1 MFLNSQHFNYTGN
14 KSNVLLSV
22 TVNTSTVLCWL
33 HILTPSVAHHT
44 VTSLHAAGMTIALKQ
59 KVTLRLT

>member
-1 MFLNSQHFNYTGN
+1 MFFNSQHFNYTGN
-14 KSNVLLSV
+14 KSNVPLSV
-22 TVNTSTVLCWL
+22 IVNTSTLCWL

-44 VTSLHAAGMTIALKQ
+44 VTNLHAAGMKIALKQ